1 MSDKHFQ
8 RAYNSHMAGDRE
20 TARQLYE
27 KVLMKQPK
35 HVDARYMLGTL
46 LAESGEL
53 ELALTHLKAAAIRMP
68 NSPMIHTNMGNVYM
82 KLDKLDQASECY
94 KKALKLDPL
103 VPETLFNLGMIFYR
117 QGNLDEAAS
126 YLERSIEVNPAFH
139 EAYMMLSK
147 IYREQGQPE
156 LATAC
161 FIKVLA
167 IKPDKIEALFEL
179 GNLYAANQDHTNA
192 VFYFKR
198 VLEIDP
204 GNESARHAVA
214 ALSGQTTATAPR
226 THVENLFD
234 DLSKDFDLHLEQLG
248 YRTPELLK
256 EMVISLSDESENFDF
271 AIDLG
276 CGTGLSGI
284 QFRQMAKH
292 FTGIDLSQKMVELA
306 RAKNIYDELFR
317 GDVCQ
322 YLDSS
327 QHQYDLF
334 IATDVFIYI
343 GELSEIF
350 RKVRA
355 HAKPGS
361 LFVFSTEVESGQGY
375 VLRPSGRYAH
385 SRNYIEV
392 LADKFGFTIA
402 SSQTTNLRKEAQ
414 QQIIGELFVL
424 KLENDF

>member
-8 RAYNSHMAGDRE
+8 RAYSSHMAGDRE
-20 TARQLYE
+20 TAKRLYE

-46 LAESGEL
+46 LAESGEI

-68 NSPMIHTNMGNVYM
+68 NSPMIHTNLGNAYL
-82 KLDKLDQASECY
+82 KLDKLDQAGECY

-103 VPETLFNLGMIFYR
+103 VPETLFNLGMIFHR
-117 QGNLDEAAS
+117 QGSLDEATS
-126 YLERSIEVNPAFH
+126 YIERSIEVNPAFH

-156 LATAC
+156 LSAAC

-179 GNLYAANQDHTNA
+179 GNLYAASQDHTNA

-214 ALSGQTTATAPR
+214 ALSGQTTETAPR

-234 DLSKDFDLHLEQLG
+234 DLSGDFDHHLEQLG
-248 YRTPELLK
+248 YRTPEILK
-256 EMVISLSDESENFDF
+256 EMVISLAGESASFDY
-271 AIDLG
+271 AIDMG

-284 QFRQMAKH
+284 QFKKMAKC
-292 FTGIDLSQKMVELA
+292 FTGIDLSQKMIELA

-334 IATDVFIYI
+334 IAADVFIYI
-343 GELSEIF
+343 GELAEIF
-350 RKVRA
+350 SKVRA

-361 LFVFSTEVESGQGY
+361 LFVFSTEVETEQGY
-375 VLRPSGRYAH
+375 ILRPSGRYAH
-385 SRNYIEV
+385 SRNYIEA
-392 LADKFGFTIA
+392 LADNNSYTIV
-402 SSQTTNLRKEAQ
+402 SSQTTILRKEAQ
-414 QQIIGELFVL
+414 QRIIGELFVL
-424 KLENDF
+424 KLEHDI